1 LKLHRCPRQG
11 HRLQKVHGLREK
23 YKQHGSPFNTR
34 TSAVTGFRSTEGE
47 PLTLI
52 ESMEENLLPGSSKN
66 KRNFEDGFVFWI
78 LIKLHGFEKII

>member
-1 LKLHRCPRQG
+1 
-11 HRLQKVHGLREK
+11 
-23 YKQHGSPFNTR
+23 
-34 TSAVTGFRSTEGE
+34 VTGFRSTEGE

-78 LIKLHGFEKII
+78 LIKLHGFEEII